1 MILLILE
8 YYKIKNA
15 SLNAL
20 EGRMTG
26 ILWIFYVAYENK
38 KYDSYQKYSIM
49 MFDLLLSFKQDEEE
63 QILYENEKKIYTIWS
78 CYKLSKRL
86 QEQFL

>member
-15 SLNAL
+15 LSLNTL

-38 KYDSYQKYSIM
+38 KYDSYQQYSIM
-49 MFDLLLSFKQDEEE
+49 MLDLLLSFKQDEED
-63 QILYENEKKIYTIWS
+63 QILYENEKKRFVLIEVE
-78 CYKLSKRL
+78 KRL
-86 QEQFL
+86 

>member
-15 SLNAL
+15 LSLNTL
-20 EGRMTG
+20 VGRMTG

-38 KYDSYQKYSIM
+38 KYDSYQQYSIM
-49 MFDLLLSFKQDEEE
+49 MLDLLLSFKQDEED
-63 QILYENEKKIYTIWS
+63 QILYENEKKRFIPIEDVINFQ
-78 CYKLSKRL
+78 KRL
-86 QEQFL
+86 

>member
-8 YYKIKNA
+8 YLKNKNA

-26 ILWIFYVAYENK
+26 ILWIFAYENK
-38 KYDSYQKYSIM
+38 KYDSYRKYSIM
-49 MFDLLLSFKQDEEE
+49 MLDLLSSFKQDEEE
-63 QILYENEKKIYTIWS
+63 QILYKNEKKRFVLIEVE
-78 CYKLSKRL
+78 KRL
-86 QEQFL
+86 

>member
-1 MILLILE
+1 
-8 YYKIKNA
+8 
-15 SLNAL
+15 
-20 EGRMTG
+20 MTG
-26 ILWIFYVAYENK
+26 ILWIFYVAYKNK

>member
-8 YYKIKNA
+8 YLKNKNA

-26 ILWIFYVAYENK
+26 MLWIFYVADENK
-38 KYDSYQKYSIM
+38 KYDSYQQYSTRM
-49 MFDLLLSFKQDEEE
+49 LDLLLSFKQDEED
-63 QILYENEKKIYTIWS
+63 QILYENEKKRFVPIEVE
-78 CYKLSKRL
+78 KRL
-86 QEQFL
+86 

>member
-1 MILLILE
+1 MFKAYKIIINNHKTLILLILE

-15 SLNAL
+15 SLNSL

-63 QILYENEKKIYTIWS
+63 QI
-78 CYKLSKRL
+78 
-86 QEQFL
+86 

>member
-15 SLNAL
+15 LSLNAL

-38 KYDSYQKYSIM
+38 KYDSYQQYSIM
-49 MFDLLLSFKQDEEE
+49 MLDLLLSFKQDEED
-63 QILYENEKKIYTIWS
+63 QILYENEKKRFVPT
-78 CYKLSKRL
+78 
-86 QEQFL
+86 

>member
-1 MILLILE
+1 
-8 YYKIKNA
+8 
-15 SLNAL
+15 
-20 EGRMTG
+20 MTG
-26 ILWIFYVAYENK
+26 ILWIFYVAYKNK

-78 CYKLSKRL
+78 CHKLSKRL

>member
-15 SLNAL
+15 LSLNTL

-38 KYDSYQKYSIM
+38 KYDSYQQYSIM
-49 MFDLLLSFKQDEEE
+49 TLDLLLSFKQDEED
-63 QILYENEKKIYTIWS
+63 QILYENEKKRFIPIEVVINFQ
-78 CYKLSKRL
+78 KRL
-86 QEQFL
+86 

>member
-8 YYKIKNA
+8 YLKNKNA

-26 ILWIFYVAYENK
+26 MLWIFFVADENK
-38 KYDSYQKYSIM
+38 KYDSYQQYSTM
-49 MFDLLLSFKQDEEE
+49 MLDLLLSFKQDEED
-63 QILYENEKKIYTIWS
+63 QILYENEKKRFVLIEVE
-78 CYKLSKRL
+78 KRL
-86 QEQFL
+86 

>member
-38 KYDSYQKYSIM
+38 KYDSYQQYSTM
-49 MFDLLLSFKQDEEE
+49 MLDLLLSFKQDEED
-63 QILYENEKKIYTIWS
+63 QILYENEKKRFVLIEVE
-78 CYKLSKRL
+78 KRL
-86 QEQFL
+86 

>member
-15 SLNAL
+15 LSLNAL

-38 KYDSYQKYSIM
+38 KYDSYQQYSIM
-49 MFDLLLSFKQDEEE
+49 MLDLLLSFKQDEED
-63 QILYENEKKIYTIWS
+63 QILYENEKKRFVPIEVE
-78 CYKLSKRL
+78 KRL
-86 QEQFL
+86 

>member
-8 YYKIKNA
+8 YLKNKNA

-38 KYDSYQKYSIM
+38 KYDSYQQYSIM
-49 MFDLLLSFKQDEEE
+49 MLDLLLSFKQDEED
-63 QILYENEKKIYTIWS
+63 QILYENEKKRFVLIEVE
-78 CYKLSKRL
+78 KRL
-86 QEQFL
+86 

>member
-38 KYDSYQKYSIM
+38 KYDSYQQYSIM
-49 MFDLLLSFKQDEEE
+49 MLDLLLSFKQDEED
-63 QILYENEKKIYTIWS
+63 QILYENEKKRFV
-78 CYKLSKRL
+78 LMEVEKRL
-86 QEQFL
+86 